1 MARCWSG
8 AHGQGDRTC
17 GVGTSH
23 PELVGMRWGGG
34 GAAQGPGSFTPSSP
48 PHPLC
53 PSLPSV
59 TSGVLS
65 PRTLSLWAGPGGT
78 PKSCGLFSP
87 VLGGKWGRTGSVC
100 CFHVKL

>member
-34 GAAQGPGSFTPSSP
+34 AAQGPGSFTPSSP

-53 PSLPSV
+53 PSLPSDQR
-59 TSGVLS
+59 S
-65 PRTLSLWAGPGGT
+65 PEPQNSFPLGRAGRDPQELRTFFSCFGGEV
-78 PKSCGLFSP
+78 G
-87 VLGGKWGRTGSVC
+87 
-100 CFHVKL
+100 